1 MCTLINAAGRLESC
15 DIGTSKMEFEQIAS
29 YGQRLKYSADGQ
41 ERFEMQS
48 SGQAAKLTVK
58 IQSEL

>member
-41 ERFEMQS
+41 ERFEK